1 MKPQKINAVEVCR
14 EFEDVLAP
22 RLGLT
27 VIDRTVYYH
36 LLRHTRLEGKLRVR
50 FMIMGIGAKLGLSR
64 APVRNAVRR
73 LANHGLLRIV
83 ERDYSG
89 TLVEM
94 RLPSE
99 VRAASAGRSAE
110 RGKLPDGVDLDG
122 IDFLRTESLR
132 QAIHAREGGLC
143 FYCLRRIDT
152 RSRCLDHVVPRSRFG
167 GNSYRN
173 LVSCCMD
180 CNVRKQE
187 LPAEDFLRQL
197 FREGRLSQS
206 DLSAGLQALRDLAAD
221 NLRPQVFSG
230 EDRPHPE
237 NRRHAAPDPVTRVS
251 PANRSGQD
259 RRATP
264 PKSRPA

>member
-1 MKPQKINAVEVCR
+1 MKDKKIDAAQVCK

-22 RLGLT
+22 RLRLT

-73 LANHGLLRIV
+73 LAHHGLLRIV

-89 TLVEM
+89 TLVEV

-99 VRAASAGRSAE
+99 VRAARAGQDGGH
-110 RGKLPDGVDLDG
+110 GKLPHGVDLDG

-132 QAIHAREGGLC
+132 QAIHAREGGRC
-143 FYCLRRIDT
+143 FYCLRRT
-152 RSRCLDHVVPRSRFG
+152 HSRARCLDHVVPRARFG
-167 GNSYRN
+167 SNSYRN
-173 LVSCCMD
+173 LVSCCAD
-180 CNVRKQE
+180 CNVRKQD
-187 LPAEDFLRQL
+187 LPADDFLRQL

-206 DLSAGLQALRDLAAD
+206 DLSAGLQALRDLAAG
-221 NLRPQVFSG
+221 NLRPQVCRG
-230 EDRPHPE
+230 
-237 NRRHAAPDPVTRVS
+237 AL
-251 PANRSGQD
+251 
-259 RRATP
+259 
-264 PKSRPA
+264 